1 MRSNAADRPEMV
13 VRTKSHRLVH
23 LRGQGKISYVGSSN
37 FAAWD
42 VALTNF
48 TGVRCVSCAVRRR
61 WHRPWRGP
69 CQGRWLSS
77 RRVVTGPLQ

>member
-1 MRSNAADRPEMV
+1 MRSNAADRPEVV

-23 LRGQGKISYVGSSN
+23 LCGQGKISYVGSSN

-48 TGVRCVSCAVRRR
+48 TGVRCVSCAVRVVGIG
-61 WHRPWRGP
+61 RGEVP
-69 CQGRWLSS
+69 V
-77 RRVVTGPLQ
+77 RVEGSVRGEL